1 MINKPHLPK
10 NRPTSRC
17 YAKSFT
23 VQDMFWPMMTELGYK
38 ELLWQSMQSQI
49 RNQILATELFFL
61 LHSLSTW
68 AQLILCSTYA
78 AFRLLIANTI
88 KMFQVTLTT
97 AVNELL
103 QILRL
108 VLQMLTILSA
118 LCSVS
123 FVVVSWILN
132 ILCWCIL
139 KTPLHYYIDQNNLK

>member
-1 MINKPHLPK
+1 MAIH
-10 NRPTSRC
+10 TVTDQ
-17 YAKSFT
+17 KSKFSYET
-23 VQDMFWPMMTELGYK
+23 
-38 ELLWQSMQSQI
+38 
-49 RNQILATELFFL
+49 FFL

-68 AQLILCSTYA
+68 AQLNLCSTYA

-103 QILRL
+103 QIL

-123 FVVVSWILN
+123 FVVLS
-132 ILCWCIL
+132 
-139 KTPLHYYIDQNNLK
+139 